1 MVILFSF
8 AQLLKL
14 REENAELRIKL
25 EKSQKDL
32 NNLIEDKNQMIIA
45 LSKSHDEEVK
55 QLKTTIHQQRVF

>member
-1 MVILFSF
+1 MLILFSF

>member
-1 MVILFSF
+1 
-8 AQLLKL
+8 L
-14 REENAELRIKL
+14 REENTELRIKL